1 MNRKTAIDTSTKGS
15 RPTAMEVSAALAI
28 FAALDRPKRPPS
40 RPK

>member
-1 MNRKTAIDTSTKGS
+1 MKKRPATDHSTKGS
-15 RPTAMEVSAALAI
+15 RPTADEQARALAI